1 MMSSSICHFCTHG
14 NPAGSKFCN
23 QCGSPLDLKPCS
35 QCDAMNHVSV
45 DRCYQCGTAFAAE
58 NGLLEV
64 AGVGAG
70 SIAAAESAAAARAVS
85 PPLYD
90 NPQLGP
96 ANRIPVAL
104 SDRIDAS
111 TERVAVPG
119 QPTHPLTPFAE
130 ATHSED
136 IADDDDWVDPRRLHA
151 ARKGLRA
158 ERRRHRVAQAALAGV
173 CVFVIGA
180 AAYYV
185 LDAGV
190 VPRVVR
196 MTRALGAV
204 DERAANLP
212 PATTSAQP
220 AAPTPVAPAPE
231 EATADQ
237 RAAPGANAGTASPSP
252 ASASSAPSR
261 VSTSSAP
268 SPPATSA
275 TSPAPGASPA
285 SSPGTAITPSSAAPA
300 LANAQAAERHAAS
313 ETARRVS
320 REPAARSRPATPPS
334 DDKDA
339 RATQRLIE
347 RDLAGFLPPEPPRR
361 ALR

>member
-1 MMSSSICHFCTHG
+1 
-14 NPAGSKFCN
+14 
-23 QCGSPLDLKPCS
+23 
-35 QCDAMNHVSV
+35 
-45 DRCYQCGTAFAAE
+45 
-58 NGLLEV
+58 EV

-136 IADDDDWVDPRRLHA
+136 IDDDDDWVDPRRLHA

-196 MTRALGAV
+196 MTRALGAA

-220 AAPTPVAPAPE
+220 AAPTPE

-237 RAAPGANAGTASPSP
+237 RAAPSAN
-252 ASASSAPSR
+252 
-261 VSTSSAP
+261 
-268 SPPATSA
+268 
-275 TSPAPGASPA
+275 
-285 SSPGTAITPSSAAPA
+285 
-300 LANAQAAERHAAS
+300 
-313 ETARRVS
+313 
-320 REPAARSRPATPPS
+320 
-334 DDKDA
+334 
-339 RATQRLIE
+339 
-347 RDLAGFLPPEPPRR
+347 
-361 ALR
+361 